1 MDPADSAAN
10 GNPRNLVCLRNLLN
24 NGFLFSDLS
33 AVPPPRFAPD
43 LELLLRRPRD
53 NQDKMWSKQRF
64 LLVYGIVCWSIWLGC
79 IGWSGTLRYNTS
91 ILDPSI
97 QSNFSKYKD
106 FDPRALTPE
115 FLELAAFL
123 YRNQDLCRRT
133 RSIVYLNPIFTCDEY
148 VAR

>member
-1 MDPADSAAN
+1 MNPADSAAN

-24 NGFLFSDLS
+24 NGFLFGDLS

-64 LLVYGIVCWSIWLGC
+64 LLVYGIVRWSIWLGC

-123 YRNQDLCRRT
+123 YRN
-133 RSIVYLNPIFTCDEY
+133 
-148 VAR
+148 